1 MARAAGTLIRLAV
14 TRPSDIRLPWQRP
27 QHGTTATQVMTP
39 GRVRAGF
46 RVVRQVAGTPASAGK
61 YGKPGPGRPRGSR
74 NKRKAPR
81 RHVGKTILKQHSID
95 DKQRKPAKPARRT
108 NEQAG

>member
-1 MARAAGTLIRLAV
+1 
-14 TRPSDIRLPWQRP
+14 
-27 QHGTTATQVMTP
+27 MTP

-46 RVVRQVAGTPASAGK
+46 RVVRQAAGTPASAGK
-61 YGKPGPGRPRGSR
+61 YTKPGPGRPAGSR
-74 NKRKAPR
+74 NKHKAPR

-95 DKQRKPAKPARRT
+95 DKKRKQAKPARRT